1 MWRRARRAV
10 LARRRPLAALCAALA
25 VLSTVQAARG
35 PVTPTVPV
43 LVARDDLVSGR
54 PLAAGDLVVRE
65 YAEGTEP
72 AGLVTEPADA
82 VGRTLAAPLRE
93 GEPLTD
99 VRLVGPGLLDGYP
112 DLVVTPVRV
121 ADADAVRLVAVGDR
135 VDLVASD
142 AESGQTEQVATG
154 VPVVAVPRPRAQG
167 AALESGAL
175 LVVAVS
181 RTESLALARAAVSS
195 FLSLAWSR

>member
-54 PLAAGDLVVRE
+54 PLAAGDLDVRE

-142 AESGQTEQVATG
+142 AESGQTQQVATG

-167 AALESGAL
+167 VALESGAL